1 MPTKEQEKQ
10 ALAKIE
16 KILAGLG
23 NNPETSYVCRAF
35 DGCVEDARENIEN
48 DFANSAK
55 ERAEHYEKKYND
67 AKQEAQEAREALEA
81 MQARTI
87 DTTTR
92 DKIYNYI
99 NYELSAAKVDAR
111 NAAAE
116 MLEACEDPSSDE
128 YKKALN
134 RAQAAKRRAAR
145 LEEML
150 AGLCNKDH

>member
-1 MPTKEQEKQ
+1 MPTKEQERQ

-35 DGCVEDARENIEN
+35 QGCIQDAHENIDF
-48 DFANSAK
+48 DFANSQK
-55 ERAEHYEKKYND
+55 DRADDLEKKLNE

-92 DKIYNYI
+92 DKIYNFI
-99 NYELSAAKVDAR
+99 NYELSSAKCDAR

-128 YKKALN
+128 YQKALSK
-134 RAQAAKRRAAR
+134 AQAAKRRAAR

-150 AGLCNKDH
+150 DGLRNNDR